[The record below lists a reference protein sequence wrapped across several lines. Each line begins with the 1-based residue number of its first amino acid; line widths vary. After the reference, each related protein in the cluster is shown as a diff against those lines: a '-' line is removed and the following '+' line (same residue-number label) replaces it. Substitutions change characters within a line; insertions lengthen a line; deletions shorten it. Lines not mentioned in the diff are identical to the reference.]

1 MAARFLVPMVVIL
14 YLAPFV
20 AASGPVTRAIERSR
34 RGRADPPAP
43 PMKNVTPPDPTDR
56 APMSG
61 PVALHGGGEFLPGDE
76 PFLAA
81 LLDAAAPA
89 AGDRPIRVAVVPTA
103 AGRGRPDLARPTA
116 SRRSSG
122 SPPDEG
128 VAVEAAAVGV
138 MSRTTA
144 SDPALAAW
152 LAAADVI
159 HFPGGDP
166 DLIPTVM
173 PGTAAWAA
181 ITEAHAGGAVL
192 AGASAGAMAFAS
204 WTWTPGGGMAGL
216 MVVRGLVVVPHLQPA
231 TWSST
236 IERFRAW
243 APEGLGAL
251 GLSEQTGVIE
261 EPVRPR
267 ARPFAGAS
275 SDRARHA
282 GCRSRRA
289 RPSSRARAR

>member
-1 MAARFLVPMVVIL
+1 M
-14 YLAPFV
+14 
-20 AASGPVTRAIERSR
+20 T
-34 RGRADPPAP
+34 
-43 PMKNVTPPDPTDR
+43 
-56 APMSG
+56 G
-61 PVALHGGGEFLPGDE
+61 PVALHGGAEFQSGDE

-81 LLDAAAPA
+81 LLDAAAPRA
-89 AGDRPIRVAVVPTA
+89 GGDRPIRVAVVPTA
-103 AGRGRPDLARPTA
+103 AGRGRPDLAA
-116 SRRSSG
+116 A
-122 SPPDEG
+122 DG
-128 VAVEAAAVGV
+128 VEAFARVAAAAGLDVEAAAVGV
-138 MSRTTA
+138 VSRATA
-144 SDPALAAW
+144 ADPELVSW

-181 ITEAHAGGAVL
+181 ITEAHVAGAVL

-216 MVVRGLVVVPHLQPA
+216 MVVRGLVVVPHLVPA
-231 TWSST
+231 TWAST

-261 EPVRPR
+261 EPRDPGSHTIRWRVVGPGE
-267 ARPFAGAS
+267 ARWLPVPDGVTVV
-275 SDRARHA
+275 
-282 GCRSRRA
+282 
-289 RPSSRARAR
+289 ARAGEVIETPVIPL